1 MQISPPPVSYLILH
15 PFPMTSPLLALF
27 TRSVR
32 EDTRAKST
40 YWARAGLAAFMLVI
54 MGMAAFAR
62 ATGGA
67 PGLVFLKSAAWLQ
80 TMFLTISGLG
90 YFGSAIT
97 EEKEDETLGLL
108 RMTNLSPLSIL
119 LGKSTS
125 RLCGALLLLAAQ
137 LPFTFMAVTLGGVS
151 PRQVLAA
158 YCTLCAYTFLLCNL
172 ALLASVVMPRT
183 VTAAAFTG
191 AVLLGTFTLGGAFV
205 PQLAA
210 GSPFNRLAIIFQTGF
225 DGPIAGFQV
234 IANLAAGVVF
244 FLLAWMFFRVLC
256 ETPAEGASA
265 SATSRRW
272 LRRGWFAPGRPRAG
286 RALQWK
292 DYHFLH
298 GGTLVTAAK
307 WIGCAALIALT
318 AVTSMQAGGNLS
330 AASLTSTLIAA
341 GTFFLIADVGFI
353 ASRICSTEVRDQTL
367 SSLALLPQ
375 SLPQIFSAKVDGCW
389 RSLAPW
395 SVLFGL
401 AIVVGFASLIGG
413 SADGA
418 AGGLFFAVIFFGYV
432 FAMSYLGVYLTAY
445 LSLRMKRGALPLAI
459 TICLASG
466 VFAII
471 PLLGWYGV
479 PIAAVVIGHRLRA
492 KTLLRLE
499 DLAAE
504 S

>member
-1 MQISPPPVSYLILH
+1 
-15 PFPMTSPLLALF
+15 MTSPLLALF

-67 PGLVFLKSAAWLQ
+67 PGLVFLQSAAWLQ

-108 RMTNLSPLSIL
+108 RMTNLDPLSIL

-158 YCTLCAYTFLLCNL
+158 YCTLGAYTFLLCNL
-172 ALLASVVMPRT
+172 ALLASVIMPRT

-191 AVLLGTFTLGGAFV
+191 AVVLGAFTLGGAFV

-210 GSPFNRLAIIFQTGF
+210 ASPFNRLGIIFQTGF
-225 DGPIAGFQV
+225 AGPVAGYQV
-234 IANLAAGVVF
+234 IANLAAGLVF
-244 FLLAWMFFRVLC
+244 FLLAWLFFRVLC
-256 ETPAEGASA
+256 EASSEGASA

-298 GGTLVTAAK
+298 GGTFMTVCK
-307 WIGCAALIALT
+307 WIACGALIVFAAITSRRSDGYFSASEFCPSAL
-318 AVTSMQAGGNLS
+318 L
-330 AASLTSTLIAA
+330 A
-341 GTFFLIADVGFI
+341 GTFCLVAEVGFI
-353 ASRICSTEVRDQTL
+353 ASRICATEVRNQTL

-375 SLPQIFSAKVDGCW
+375 TLPQTFSAKVNGCQ
-389 RSLAPW
+389 RALVPW
-395 SVLFGL
+395 Y
-401 AIVVGFASLIGG
+401 SLIGFATVLTLISIVTE
-413 SADGA
+413 SAQGVVM
-418 AGGLFFAVIFFGYV
+418 GTFFTVILFGYL
-432 FAMSYLGVYLTAY
+432 FAMTYLGASLTAY

-459 TICLASG
+459 IICLASG
-466 VFAII
+466 VFAVI

-479 PIAAVVIGHRLRA
+479 PIAAVVVGHRLRA
-492 KTLLRLE
+492 KTLLLLD